1 MQPRIKLSD
10 QVIMAIRADIASGK
24 LKKGEKIPAEPEL
37 MDLYGVGRS
46 TIREAIKTLAIAG
59 ILKVQQGSGTFV
71 TSLPRNET
79 LAQRLRRAE
88 FQEINL
94 VRLMLE
100 KEITRLACQHHS
112 AADLQQINKYLAD
125 RGQAIQDQQQQLC
138 ADADIAFHI
147 CIAQASGNKVLSEL
161 YQSFTLVIR
170 DFFTKR
176 KEENMKHFKKSH
188 PMHQKLAAAIAARD
202 EQLAQEITQY
212 ILENNY

>member
-1 MQPRIKLSD
+1 MQPRVKLSD
-10 QVIMAIRADIASGK
+10 KVIASIREDIASGK

-37 MDLYGVGRS
+37 MELYGVGRS

-59 ILKVQQGSGTFV
+59 TLKVQQGSGTFV

-79 LAQRLRRAE
+79 LSQRLRRAE
-88 FQEINL
+88 FQEINS

-100 KEITRLACQHHS
+100 KEITRLACQNHTP
-112 AADLQQINKYLAD
+112 ADLEQIRLHLQERGLAIRNK
-125 RGQAIQDQQQQLC
+125 QQQKC

-147 CIAQASGNKVLSEL
+147 CIAKASGNKVLTDL

-170 DFFTKR
+170 DFFSKR
-176 KEENMKHFKKSH
+176 KEENMKHFEKSH

-202 EQLAQEITQY
+202 QKLAEEVTQY